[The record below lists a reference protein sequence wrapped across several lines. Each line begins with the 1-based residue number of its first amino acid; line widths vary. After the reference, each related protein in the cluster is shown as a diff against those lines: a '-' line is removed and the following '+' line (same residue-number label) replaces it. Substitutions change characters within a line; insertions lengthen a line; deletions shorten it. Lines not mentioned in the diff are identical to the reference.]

1 MRNVRDTSQLWK
13 VGEAAR
19 HNTKVRRALWIP
31 AAVLVVLVVA
41 AVVAMNVYDHGRRDR
56 IAPGIAIGGVPVGTL
71 TDAQA
76 RAKVD
81 AALHERLN
89 QDVVVRA
96 GEHRFT
102 LAAEKL
108 HRHVDV
114 AALVSEAVG
123 MSHRGGIVTRT
134 LHGLKGTPVHAD
146 LPISVEYSKTAVQQ
160 LAAHVGKT
168 LDQQP
173 VNATVTPA
181 ATGLKETAGHD
192 GVRVAEAPLRKRLNS
207 ALAKP
212 VVLKSVSARLVPVH
226 PKVSTADLADKYPSY
241 IIVDRKH
248 FTLRLFRHL
257 KLDSTYPIAVGRQ
270 GLETPAGLY
279 DVQWRQVNPSWYV
292 PNSPWAGKLAG
303 KTIPP
308 GPDDPIKARWMGF
321 NGGAGIH
328 GIDPSEY
335 SSIGHTAS
343 HGCVRMRIPD
353 VIAVY
358 DKTDVGTP
366 VFVA

>member
-1 MRNVRDTSQLWK
+1 
-13 VGEAAR
+13 
-19 HNTKVRRALWIP
+19 
-31 AAVLVVLVVA
+31 
-41 AVVAMNVYDHGRRDR
+41 
-56 IAPGIAIGGVPVGTL
+56 VPVGKL
-71 TDAQA
+71 TAAQA
-76 RAKVD
+76 QAKVA
-81 AALHERLN
+81 AALSAPLDR
-89 QDVVVRA
+89 DVVVRA
-96 GEHRFT
+96 GDHRFR
-102 LAAEKL
+102 LAAAKL

-114 AALVSEAVG
+114 AALVSRAVG
-123 MSHRGGIVTRT
+123 MSHHGGIVTRT
-134 LHGLKGTPVHAD
+134 LHDLEGTPVHAD
-146 LPISVEYSKTAVQQ
+146 LPVTVDFSRTAVKR
-160 LAAHVGKT
+160 LAAHVGAK
-168 LDQQP
+168 LDRQP
-173 VNATVTPA
+173 VDATVTPDA
-181 ATGLKETAGHD
+181 SGLEETAGHD
-192 GVRVAEAPLRKRLNS
+192 GVRVAEAPLRKRLNAS
-207 ALAKP
+207 LVKP
-212 VVLKSVSARLVPVH
+212 EAVRSVRAQLVPVH

-257 KLDSTYPIAVGRQ
+257 KLDRTYPIAVGRQ

-279 DVQWRQVNPSWYV
+279 DVQWRQTNPSWYV

-308 GPDDPIKARWMGF
+308 GPDDPIKARWMAF

-353 VIAVY
+353 VIDVY
-358 DKTDVGTP
+358 AKTAVGTP

>member
-1 MRNVRDTSQLWK
+1 V
-13 VGEAAR
+13 A
-19 HNTKVRRALWIP
+19 
-31 AAVLVVLVVA
+31 LVVLVVA
-41 AVVAMNVYDHGRRDR
+41 AVVAMNVYDRRQRDK
-56 IAPGIAIGGVPVGTL
+56 IAPGIAIGGVPVGRL

-76 RAKVD
+76 RAKVQD
-81 AALHERLN
+81 ALHEPLN

-96 GEHRFT
+96 GDHRYT
-102 LAAEKL
+102 LAAARL

-114 AALVSEAVG
+114 AWLVSEAVA

-134 LHGLKGTPVHAD
+134 LHALKGTPVHAN
-146 LPISVEYSKTAVQQ
+146 LPIAVDFSKAAVTR
-160 LAAHVGKT
+160 LAAHVGEQ

-173 VNATVTPA
+173 VDATVTPQA
-181 ATGLKETAGHD
+181 SGLEQTAGHD
-192 GVRVAEAPLRKRLNS
+192 GVRVAKAPLRKRLDA

-212 VVLKSVSARLVPVH
+212 VAVKSVRARLVPVH

-248 FTLRLFRHL
+248 FTLRLYRHL

-308 GPDDPIKARWMGF
+308 GPDDPIKARWMAF

-353 VIAVY
+353 VIDVY
-358 DKTDVGTP
+358 DKTAVGTP